1 MEDNKQ
7 IIITPE
13 NKEFI
18 IDKLN
23 EIMIKLDQLIE
34 KVNK

>member
-1 MEDNKQ
+1 MEDNQQ

-23 EIMIKLDQLIE
+23 ELMIKLDQLIE
-34 KVNK
+34 KVK

>member
-1 MEDNKQ
+1 MEDNNP

-23 EIMIKLDQLIE
+23 EIIIKLDQLIE
-34 KVNK
+34 KVK

>member
-1 MEDNKQ
+1 MEDNQQ

-13 NKEFI
+13 NKAFI

>member
-1 MEDNKQ
+1 MEDNQ
-7 IIITPE
+7 PIIITAE

-18 IDKLN
+18 LDKLN

-34 KVNK
+34 KVK

>member
-1 MEDNKQ
+1 MEDNQQ

-34 KVNK
+34 KVK

>member
-1 MEDNKQ
+1 MEDNQ
-7 IIITPE
+7 PIVITPE

-18 IDKLN
+18 LDKLN

-34 KVNK
+34 KVK

>member
-1 MEDNKQ
+1 MDDNQQ

-34 KVNK
+34 KVK

>member
-1 MEDNKQ
+1 MEDNQ
-7 IIITPE
+7 PIVITPE
-13 NKEFI
+13 NKEYI

-34 KVNK
+34 KVK